1 MVNPKLLLLWLLGAA
16 TILPIVS
23 ANISYEPVN
32 KSMSVLKN
40 FGTNGKL
47 FTTPYPYIVIEDALD
62 PDLYKQLADDFLTDL
77 DILRLNGKLV
87 DLSFPHEVDHVHVWD
102 SMRTVCNFIT
112 RTSPYFQNSHQV
124 FFSQAELVS
133 SRRPSARRWNASGN

>member
-87 DLSFPHEVDHVHVWD
+87 DLSF
-102 SMRTVCNFIT
+102 
-112 RTSPYFQNSHQV
+112 
-124 FFSQAELVS
+124 
-133 SRRPSARRWNASGN
+133 